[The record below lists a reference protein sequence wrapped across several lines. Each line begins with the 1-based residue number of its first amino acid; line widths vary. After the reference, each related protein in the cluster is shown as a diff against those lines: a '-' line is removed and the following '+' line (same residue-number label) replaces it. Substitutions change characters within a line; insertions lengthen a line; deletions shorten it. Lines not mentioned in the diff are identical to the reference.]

1 MSTEVEGSN
10 CSNSSLNMAS
20 LIIPISPLKPE
31 TYYNTAISGC
41 GKRCPCRGWVNCPAY
56 VDITEQIIRLKNKS
70 DKDYGSIHEW
80 YDTNFRNKYEYCDIF
95 GNG

>member
-1 MSTEVEGSN
+1 MTTEVEK
-10 CSNSSLNMAS
+10 SNSSLDIVS
-20 LIIPISPLKPE
+20 LISSTIPFKSE

-56 VDITEQIIRLKNKS
+56 VDITEQIARLKNKS
-70 DKDYGSIHEW
+70 YKNYSNIHEW
-80 YDTNFRNKYEYCDIF
+80 YDTNFRIQYGYGDIF